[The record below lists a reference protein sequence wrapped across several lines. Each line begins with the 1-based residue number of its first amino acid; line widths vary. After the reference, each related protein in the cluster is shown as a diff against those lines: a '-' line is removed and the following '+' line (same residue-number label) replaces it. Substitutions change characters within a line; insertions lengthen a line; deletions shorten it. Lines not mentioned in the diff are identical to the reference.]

1 MYPWTERWFS
11 FVIWIVFLCWSIQLD
26 SLWWWLFDQI
36 AKQTLFCYLCL
47 VQYLCF
53 YTWCCPPRWRT
64 WRHRE
69 LGRSS
74 SASPCGCSR
83 SGTPFPESEVNIV
96 LTEENAF
103 SLWHQNLISEN
114 GNITKWNI
122 HKPKAIFWKES
133 LQALNIFKS
142 FIAVY
147 EKFNIRMCLQMF
159 WYCIEASEIVERW
172 EDLHFAGLRIVICCV
187 SQPYWKSWIK
197 TYPSIFIAGRDNREK
212 YHILQ

>member
-1 MYPWTERWFS
+1 MTHIFEARNISLNRTMVLLCDMDRLLVLVNPTRLPVMMVVQS
-11 FVIWIVFLCWSIQLD
+11 DCKANKNNFL
-26 SLWWWLFDQI
+26 
-36 AKQTLFCYLCL
+36 YLRL
-47 VQYLCF
+47 VEYLCF

-69 LGRSS
+69 RGRLS

-83 SGTPFPESEVNIV
+83 SGKPFPESEVNII
-96 LTEENAF
+96 LKEENAF
-103 SLWHQNLISEN
+103 TLWHQNPISKN

-147 EKFNIRMCLQMF
+147 EKFNNCTRFQM
-159 WYCIEASEIVERW
+159 I
-172 EDLHFAGLRIVICCV
+172 
-187 SQPYWKSWIK
+187 
-197 TYPSIFIAGRDNREK
+197 
-212 YHILQ
+212 